1 MSNTATATL
10 ARAARRGVT
19 LIEAI
24 LFISIAL
31 GLIVGGIVF
40 YNQANTAS
48 TTNDAARNINA
59 MASEIRSLYSG
70 QADFDG
76 LDAAT
81 LINAG
86 AVPANLVNGT
96 TINNEFPG
104 GSYTV
109 GPTGTGNAQ
118 FYIQSNGIE
127 TAVCARLGVFNDS
140 TDQGAVGTGIAEI
153 QAFDDATPSAAVG
166 TAFTGA
172 PDDAARKCAADG
184 ADALRVTFDR

>member
-70 QADFDG
+70 QADFTG

-96 TINNEFPG
+96 TINNEFPR

-109 GPTGTGNAQ
+109 GVDPAEANQ
-118 FYIQSNGIE
+118 FFIQSNGIE
-127 TAVCARLGVFNDS
+127 TAVCARLGVFNDT
-140 TDQGAVGTGIAEI
+140 TDQGAVGTGIAQI
-153 QAFDDATPSAAVG
+153 NMYSDATTVLAGADG
-166 TAFTGA
+166 ANFTGA
-172 PDDAARKCAADG
+172 PNDAATKCAA
-184 ADALRVTFDR
+184 ADNLRITFTR

>member
-59 MASEIRSLYSG
+59 MASEIRSLYNDR
-70 QADFDG
+70 AAFTG
-76 LDAAT
+76 LDAQT
-81 LINAG
+81 LIRAG
-86 AVPANLVNGT
+86 AIPANLVNGT
-96 TINNEFPG
+96 TINNEFAG

-109 GPTGTGNAQ
+109 GEDPANANQ
-118 FYIQSNGIE
+118 FFIQSNAIPDP
-127 TAVCARLGVFNDS
+127 VCSRLGVFS
-140 TDQGAVGTGIAEI
+140 AGQGIVGSGIASI
-153 QAFDDATPSAAVG
+153 QAFSSADPPAAVG
-166 TAFTGA
+166 EVFTGTL
-172 PDDAARKCAADG
+172 DDAATKCAVTTAT
-184 ADALRVTFDR
+184 ALRFIFTR